1 MGPDERENAL
11 EKAARLNKDINF
23 DSELNQLYK
32 VLATKQ
38 GKSMIDKKLIKWFE
52 NGYFEAE

>member
-23 DSELNQLYK
+23 DNELN
-32 VLATKQ
+32 
-38 GKSMIDKKLIKWFE
+38 
-52 NGYFEAE
+52 